1 MVITCWGA
9 RGSIPVSGAGYL
21 RYGGDSPC
29 MEVRT
34 TDGDIIIVDAGS
46 GIRRA
51 GNRLIKE
58 KRTSFH
64 LIFTHAHWDHILGFP
79 FLKPIYRPDTC
90 IDVYGCA
97 GAGMTMRDT
106 LAKSMAA
113 PYFPVP
119 YDSIAAEMR
128 YHGACAE
135 SLTIGSVEIATISL
149 SHPNGGIGFR
159 FSENGSSFVFLTDNE
174 LTYRHPGGLDPEAYR
189 EFCTGA
195 DILIHDAE
203 FTAEEY
209 RSTRTWGHSVYTDAL
224 DLAIG
229 AGVRKFGLY
238 HHNQGRTDDAL
249 DVILDDCRRIA
260 AARGSEVEIFAAAQ
274 DMEIVV

>member
-9 RGSIPVSGAGYL
+9 RGSIPVSGMRYV
-21 RYGGDSPC
+21 RYGGDTPC

-34 TDGDIIIVDAGS
+34 TDGGVIIVDAGS

-51 GNRLIKE
+51 GNRLIEE

-79 FLKPIYRPDTC
+79 FLKPIYRSDNR
-90 IDVYGCA
+90 IDIYGCA
-97 GAGMTMRDT
+97 GADMTMLDT

-119 YDSIAAEMR
+119 YDSIAAEMH
-128 YHGACAE
+128 YHGACDE
-135 SLTIGSVEIATISL
+135 SLTIGSVDISTISL
-149 SHPNGGIGFR
+149 SHPNGGIGLR

-189 EFCTGA
+189 RFSEGA

-224 DLAIG
+224 DLAID
-229 AGVRKFGLY
+229 AGVRRFGLY
-238 HHNQGRTDDAL
+238 HHNQGRTDEAL
-249 DVILDDCRRIA
+249 YVILDDCRRIA
-260 AARGSEVEIFAAAQ
+260 AGRGSELDIFAAAQ
-274 DMEIVV
+274 DMELVV